1 MNKHVSFK
9 AKHIF
14 FSIVTTLAES
24 F

>member
-14 FSIVTTLAES
+14 FPIVTTLAES